1 MDTSRD
7 REQSE
12 RFVKVCPQ
20 CGSTDITIPKAGMDI
35 RMTIRDMCQ
44 TCGAIGNFPEVK
56 VKDIPDFKRKLKK

>member
-7 REQSE
+7 QKRSE
-12 RFVKVCPQ
+12 RFVKICPQ

-44 TCGAIGNFPEVK
+44 GCGNIGNFPEVK
-56 VKDIPDFKRKLKK
+56 VEDVKDFKRMLKK